1 MPICPRHAFMTDHAS
16 MTDSSR
22 TSSAVP
28 SAAMPRRRAVTLV
41 SGPTQLPRPAGVR
54 FIGVQSARQMLDAVT
69 AELDL
74 AASTI
79 SIDCFIA
86 VAAVAD
92 WRPAQEATQKIKKP
106 SAQPPLIEPH
116 APVADGPDAS
126 AQPGTEGTPA
136 AGVPSIPLVENPDIL
151 ATVAR
156 RHDAPY
162 CVGFAAET
170 ENLVQ
175 HATEK
180 RLRKGVPLLVANLGP
195 ATFNQD
201 HNTLLLVDE
210 PFSALDRPLAKAL
223 RADLI
228 ALLADQDVITV
239 WVTHDPDEAEEV
251 SHLHLH
257 LDGPP
262 GTWSLSA

>member
-1 MPICPRHAFMTDHAS
+1 
-16 MTDSSR
+16 
-22 TSSAVP
+22 
-28 SAAMPRRRAVTLV
+28 
-41 SGPTQLPRPAGVR
+41 
-54 FIGVQSARQMLDAVT
+54 MLDAVT

-106 SAQPPLIEPH
+106 SAQPPLVEPH
-116 APVADGPDAS
+116 TPISPADGHDAS
-126 AQPGTEGTPA
+126 ALAGTEDTPA
-136 AGVPSIPLVENPDIL
+136 ADVPSIPLVENPDIL

-210 PFSALDRPLAKAL
+210 AGHHPLPSGSKTALARRLVEELAQRLPA
-223 RADLI
+223 
-228 ALLADQDVITV
+228 
-239 WVTHDPDEAEEV
+239 
-251 SHLHLH
+251 
-257 LDGPP
+257 
-262 GTWSLSA
+262 